1 MLRTSPVRILGE
13 RDREAVRALL
23 DADPVGNVF
32 VASRLMATG
41 LVCLT
46 AEAASAEA
54 LEIDISVL
62 DPESFALDRP
72 TGETRWVIESTGD
85 FLLAEQH
92 GAVPSMRFDLPP
104 GQYRVTVWEMGS
116 DAAAEQSVTIRN
128 GETVRA
134 ALTLSPLNSALIAR
148 TRARTSR
155 PAPDPTADAQTATA
169 PSRPSQTERSEATGQ
184 QANGQTDRQSRPNH
198 PETQGDSAPGHAA
211 GRGRFRTGR
220 VPRALGPQ
228 FLLLF
233 PAHSPH
239 WSSKDLRN
247 PSRSFDL
254 RI

>member
-1 MLRTSPVRILGE
+1 MS
-13 RDREAVRALL
+13 LL
-23 DADPVGNVF
+23 LL
-32 VASRLMATG
+32 RLMATG

-62 DPESFALDRP
+62 DPESFALDPP
-72 TGETRWVIESTGD
+72 TGDTRWVIESTGD

-155 PAPDPTADAQTATA
+155 PAPDPTADAQTAPA

-184 QANGQTDRQSRPNH
+184 QAKRTAMPLGIAVRPADAIEITLPEVPDAANDRVALSDGGPGWIWWSERGSVDVMALNA
-198 PETQGDSAPGHAA
+198 PET
-211 GRGRFRTGR
+211 TGAYMVQYVQVPEMTVLMELELR
-220 VPRALGPQ
+220 VR
-228 FLLLF
+228 
-233 PAHSPH
+233 
-239 WSSKDLRN
+239 
-247 PSRSFDL
+247 
-254 RI
+254 